1 MWNAVLNARASR
13 VGEASSVVDASASVT
28 DSNRCAS
35 RYARRASATSRRSPP
50 SAGRPSWTTFGGST
64 DTIERPAPPGRRSR
78 SYRIDPSSTMKSVH
92 VSCVCGGYGW
102 LRRAWSTSR
111 IPGTGGRHALT
122 STAGDAIAGSYK
134 TVDDGRPSVVLVE
147 ELIGLVVFSFVSA
160 GTPGPNNILL
170 WASGAT
176 FGLRRTL
183 PHIAGTALGI
193 GAMTLTVAGG
203 FGFVIT
209 SLPALAIAMKLAG

>member
-1 MWNAVLNARASR
+1 
-13 VGEASSVVDASASVT
+13 
-28 DSNRCAS
+28 
-35 RYARRASATSRRSPP
+35 
-50 SAGRPSWTTFGGST
+50 
-64 DTIERPAPPGRRSR
+64 
-78 SYRIDPSSTMKSVH
+78 
-92 VSCVCGGYGW
+92 
-102 LRRAWSTSR
+102 
-111 IPGTGGRHALT
+111 LT

-209 SLPALAIAMKLAG
+209 SLPALAIAMKLAGSAYLLVLAVRIAKAGSTHARTVSRPLGVWQAILFQAVNPKGWIFVLGAVTTFRPAALPAFTGSALIAMIMMVVILPCAAAWAAAGGALSRLLSGERAGRIVAVTLAILVVASVALVWL